1 MQPQSAHHDPGRG
14 ISPGGSSFRD
24 AFSRARL
31 EALDASGTEPASDAS
46 AAAAPPRK
54 KRAKRPHHAAA
65 AATAAHVF
73 AYRIEKRRG
82 SRKQQQ
88 AAWNALGQ
96 EGWELVALS
105 PKHATFKRAGIRH

>member
-1 MQPQSAHHDPGRG
+1 MPPQSAQHDPGRG

-31 EALDASGTEPASDAS
+31 EALDASATEVAADATE
-46 AAAAPPRK
+46 AVAPPRR
-54 KRAKRPHHAAA
+54 KRKKRPHHAAS

-73 AYRIEKRRG
+73 TYRIVKRRG
-82 SRKQQQ
+82 SRRQQQ
-88 AAWNALGQ
+88 GAWNALGL

-105 PKHATFKRAGIRH
+105 RKHATFKRAELRR